1 MLGELSQEQASAGS
15 DHPSCGE
22 YVGVLAAVQDIGG
35 ECSPS
40 RTRTLSHQTEQGRVV
55 AETSRTHLVPRY
67 VLLVLTVEFNKNRL
81 EQTLTAL
88 RDFLEQA
95 LREMESFEDCTWSM
109 PCSIYLIG
117 LSEVLSEWGGLDTF
131 FVQEMERLGTD

>member
-1 MLGELSQEQASAGS
+1 M
-15 DHPSCGE
+15 
-22 YVGVLAAVQDIGG
+22 
-35 ECSPS
+35 
-40 RTRTLSHQTEQGRVV
+40 
-55 AETSRTHLVPRY
+55 
-67 VLLVLTVEFNKNRL
+67 LLVLTVEFNKNRL